1 MQFSLYLPLVIPSL
15 IMVLSSIVVLFLDN
29 GEEKGF
35 LRSVYLTFVTLLVSL
50 FVFLAFFL
58 LKYYD
63 YSLFSYSVYLT
74 PFGYFIV
81 IASILASLIVIAGG
95 VAELKDWDNRSS
107 FLSLVTLTNLGVVYL
122 AFAYNVLTIFASWGI
137 ASAATYVIA
146 MLKKD
151 YNSTEAGVK
160 YLVMG
165 LLSSSL
171 MIVGLAFYV
180 LGINNLSLDAS
191 ISYSTLVILGIL
203 FFSVAFLFKIG
214 AFPFQGWLPDVYSM
228 ADRVSVAFVSS
239 VGKIVGI
246 TPLVVILYYIQPMNY
261 PVSLTVFA
269 MFTIIAV
276 ASLVFGNVAAFSRRD
291 FATMLS
297 YSSITQVGFMLIS
310 IAMFPYDES
319 VGLAGLMIYL
329 VGYSIAQA
337 GLFLALSHVEKISG
351 TSSYEGFRGIAA
363 VDKALAFAVSIL
375 LLSLLGLPPI
385 IGFWAKLFV
394 LESSF
399 SQPWLT
405 LIGFLNSA
413 IAAGYYI
420 PPIRE
425 MFREGNF
432 QRVSSPERSS
442 ALAASILSII
452 LGIIAPLIF
461 GVLI

>member
-1 MQFSLYLPLVIPSL
+1 MELSIYLPIVIPSV
-15 IMVLSSIVVLFLDN
+15 IMVVTSIAVLYVDN
-29 GEEKGF
+29 GKTEGF
-35 LRSVYLTFVTLLVSL
+35 LRALYFALASLIVSL
-50 FVFLAFFL
+50 ILFVVFFT
-58 LKYYD
+58 LKYYG
-63 YSLFSYSVYLT
+63 YGLFSYSIHLT
-74 PFGYFIV
+74 PFGYFIA
-81 IASILASLIVIAGG
+81 IASLLASIIIIIGG
-95 VAELKDWDNRSS
+95 INELRDWDNRSS
-107 FLSLVTLTNLGVVYL
+107 FLSLVILTNLGVLYL

-180 LGINNLSLDAS
+180 LGINSLSLDATV
-191 ISYSTLVILGIL
+191 SYTSLVVVGIL

-246 TPLVVILYYIQPMNY
+246 APLVVILYYIQPMSSTL
-261 PVSLTVFA
+261 SLTVFVL
-269 MFTIIAV
+269 FVIISI
-276 ASLVFGNVAAFSRRD
+276 ASLVFGNISAFSRKD
-291 FATMLS
+291 FAAMLS
-297 YSSITQVGFMLIS
+297 YSSITQVGFMLIA
-310 IAMFPYDES
+310 IAMFPYDET
-319 VGLAGLMIYL
+319 VALAGLMVYL
-329 VGYSIAQA
+329 IAYSVAQA

-351 TSSYEGFRGIAA
+351 TSSFEGFRGIGNG
-363 VDKALAFAVSIL
+363 DKALAFAISIL

-385 IGFWAKLFV
+385 LGFWAKLFV

-405 LIGFLNSA
+405 IIGFLNSA

-425 MFREGNF
+425 MFREGSFEAVN
-432 QRVSSPERSS
+432 SPERSS
-442 ALAASILSII
+442 TIIASILSII
-452 LGIIAPLIF
+452 LGILAPLIF

>member
-15 IMVLSSIVVLFLDN
+15 IMIASSIIVLFLDN

-35 LRSVYLTFVTLLVSL
+35 LRSVYLTFVALLVSL
-50 FVFLAFFL
+50 LVFLASFL
-58 LKYYD
+58 LKYYN
-63 YSLFSYSVYLT
+63 YSLFSNSVYLT

-81 IASILASLIVIAGG
+81 IASILASLIVIGG
-95 VAELKDWDNRSS
+95 GITELKNWDNRSS
-107 FLSLVTLTNLGVVYL
+107 FLSLVTLTNLGIVYL

-171 MIVGLAFYV
+171 MIAGLAFYV

-191 ISYSTLVILGIL
+191 ISYPTLTILGIL

-246 TPLVVILYYIQPMNY
+246 APLVVILYYIQPMSY
-261 PVSLTVFA
+261 PVSLVVFV

-276 ASLVFGNVAAFSRRD
+276 ASLVFGNVSAFSRRD
-291 FATMLS
+291 FAAMLS
-297 YSSITQVGFMLIS
+297 YSSIAQVGFMLIP
-310 IAMFPYDES
+310 IAMFPYDEI

-329 VGYSIAQA
+329 VAYSIAQA

-351 TSSYEGFRGIAA
+351 SSSYEGFRGVAA

-452 LGIIAPLIF
+452 VGILAPLIF